1 MDPTMTRDL
10 GDGRELS
17 ILPLTYGKAKLVIG
31 RVGALAY
38 DDGW

>member
-10 GDGRELS
+10 EDGRELA

-31 RVGALAY
+31 RKGAPEY